1 MLRETQHPTKGKRKM
16 NSIIEEYI
24 SKQNLFNPHKPSP
37 NKFINKLE
45 YRMKSYYNDMYN
57 TLILNKK

>member
-1 MLRETQHPTKGKRKM
+1 MFHETKEIEKKQFGKF
-16 NSIIEEYI
+16 IEEYI

-37 NKFINKLE
+37 NKFIKKLE

-57 TLILNKK
+57 VLILNKK